1 MERETVFDVPVHYTM
16 AIFGGFIGAYAI
28 LDRMQVFGS
37 AQTANMI
44 ELVCGILGRDPE
56 EVLIRIGALVIFI
69 GAIALS
75 AVRAKNVRWNVKYL
89 AVLFDF
95 AAICVVG
102 FLPA

>member
-28 LDRMQVFGS
+28 LARMQVFGS

-56 EVLIRIGALVIFI
+56 RSSDPDWRSCDLYRGDRPFSSACKKCTLECEISRCAL
-69 GAIALS
+69 
-75 AVRAKNVRWNVKYL
+75 
-89 AVLFDF
+89 
-95 AAICVVG
+95 
-102 FLPA
+102 

>member
-28 LDRMQVFGS
+28 LARMQVFGS

-75 AVRAKNVRWNVKYL
+75 AVLAKKCTLECEISRCAL
-89 AVLFDF
+89 
-95 AAICVVG
+95 
-102 FLPA
+102 

>member
-28 LDRMQVFGS
+28 LARMQVFGS

-56 EVLIRIGALVIFI
+56 EVLIRIGAL
-69 GAIALS
+69 
-75 AVRAKNVRWNVKYL
+75 
-89 AVLFDF
+89 
-95 AAICVVG
+95 
-102 FLPA
+102 